1 MQYQDLALAE
11 EEGKLEAAIAASRNL
26 LIEAPTGSGK
36 SLFIPYFLSKH
47 CKGRVVVLQPRRIAA
62 LALAQFSAKLHGEP
76 CGKTVGYQFRQDSC
90 KSADT
95 RILFQTYGNFL
106 QELLHGKLDADW
118 IVFDEYHERKA
129 DMDLLFAY
137 FRREKSVI
145 LSEAR
150 QGEVEGS
157 KPKGPRVSQ
166 SDQAEAGREGESEA
180 ISHCFSNNRAERPR
194 IAVMSAALNRSELE
208 MVLGVKCL
216 SLGHPLYPVQII
228 NQTPATGTSLVSGVG
243 LDAEV
248 VRALRTLYRNN
259 IWQTT
264 LVFLPGKAEIAR
276 CHTAAAE
283 ALGNNCAEFL
293 ELYGGQDRETQD
305 RIFEVTER
313 PRVIFT
319 TNIAETSITVPN
331 VTGVVDSGIER
342 VSIYDDSEKVNVLR
356 TLPISMQNAIQR
368 SGRSGRTQN
377 GCAIRLWSEESEK
390 RMPQGIVPEVLQIE
404 PSELLLQKAALEF
417 GVRNLEFG
425 MDCHASNEARNDVKG
440 ECSETACGLIAE
452 PHCHGAT
459 RNDVKGECSETAYR
473 LIAEPQCHGAMRN
486 DVLNLPTA
494 IPEAREKTA
503 TALLEKFGMLQD
515 GAITELGLKAI
526 RTPISSIP
534 LALLL
539 ASAQSKADL
548 PDLLLAALAWIHSGT
563 EFLQKAKVAYDILTL
578 ANDTLSKSRDIPRE
592 VSFTLRQLRDY
603 RDQITSPTARND
615 IKGECSETA
624 CGLIAEPHCH
634 GATRNDVKGEC
645 SETACGLIA
654 EPHCH
659 GATRNDEDGYSTHV
673 IARSATT
680 KQSTEAFTCKQLLKA
695 FPDRLATP
703 SGNAYKLANQN
714 VIRLQVAEPPY
725 AILALSMLRTGGGS
739 KSELKVNL
747 YAPIARELLG
757 GESAKTR
764 YELLWRSGQERFIGV
779 EISES
784 ENADGSTTELSRK
797 EILTQEASPKVL
809 EELKKL
815 TVDAWREKIEKENWS
830 GKFLT
835 EAVQTGLIKMRL
847 AAKLYPEYGL
857 PEFNEEDMEL
867 IFDEFASGKFLLRD
881 INEDRYRSIVE
892 EYFGKSMLQWLG
904 KTFPDHYV
912 LPNGKRARY
921 SYQEVAITDDGKS
934 VQSIDGVLV
943 EISARIEDLMQLRGE
958 HKIADGKLKVRYD
971 ILAPNFRTIQKTWDL
986 TGFWQNTYAEVRKE
1000 LRGRYPKHPWPE
1012 QVIQN

>member
-1 MQYQDLALAE
+1 MNYKDLALAE

-62 LALAQFSAKLHGEP
+62 LALAQFSAKLHGET

-137 FRREKSVI
+137 FRRETRD
-145 LSEAR
+145 ER
-150 QGEVEGS
+150 RE
-157 KPKGPRVSQ
+157 GPRVSQ

-208 MVLGVKCL
+208 TVLGVKCL

-283 ALGNNCAEFL
+283 ALGNNYAEFL

-342 VSIYDDSEKVNVLR
+342 VSLYDDSEKVNVLR

-390 RMPQGIVPEVLQIE
+390 RMPTGIVPEVLQIE
-404 PSELLLQKAALEF
+404 PSELLLQKAALES
-417 GVRNLEFG
+417 
-425 MDCHASNEARNDVKG
+425 MDPISRPTDSFQG
-440 ECSETACGLIAE
+440 DS
-452 PHCHGAT
+452 
-459 RNDVKGECSETAYR
+459 R
-473 LIAEPQCHGAMRN
+473 LA
-486 DVLNLPTA
+486 LPTA

-503 TALLEKFGMLQD
+503 TALLEKFGMLQG

-578 ANDTLSKSRDIPRE
+578 ASNTLSKNRDIPRE

-603 RDQITSPTARND
+603 RENF
-615 IKGECSETA
+615 
-624 CGLIAEPHCH
+624 
-634 GATRNDVKGEC
+634 
-645 SETACGLIA
+645 
-654 EPHCH
+654 
-659 GATRNDEDGYSTHV
+659 
-673 IARSATT
+673 T
-680 KQSTEAFTCKQLLKA
+680 KQSFSTEQREEGNPEHLKDGFRRPRLQNDSSFTIHSLLKA

-725 AILALSMLRTGGGS
+725 AILALSMLRTGTT

-747 YAPIARELLG
+747 YAPISKDMLG
-757 GESAKTR
+757 GEEAKTR

-779 EISES
+779 EISET
-784 ENADGSTTELSRK
+784 ENADGTTTELSRK

-835 EAVQTGLIKMRL
+835 ESVQTQLIKMRL

-892 EYFGKSMLQWLG
+892 DYFGKSMLQWLG
-904 KTFPDHYV
+904 KTFPDHYM

-921 SYQEVAITDDGKS
+921 SYQEVAVTDDGKS
-934 VQSIDGVLV
+934 VQSIEGVLV

-1012 QVIQN
+1012 QVI

>member
-1 MQYQDLALAE
+1 MTYNDLALAE
-11 EEGKLEAAIAASRNL
+11 EESKLEAALDSSRNL

-62 LALAQFSAKLHGEP
+62 LSLAQFSAKLHGEP

-106 QELLHGKLDADW
+106 QELLHGKMDADW
-118 IVFDEYHERKA
+118 VVFDEYHERKA

-137 FRREKSVI
+137 FRRE
-145 LSEAR
+145 AR
-150 QGEVEGS
+150 DERRV
-157 KPKGPRVSQ
+157 GPRV
-166 SDQAEAGREGESEA
+166 
-180 ISHCFSNNRAERPR
+180 
-194 IAVMSAALNRSELE
+194 AVMSAALNREELE
-208 MVLGVKCL
+208 AVLGVKCL
-216 SLGHPLYPVQII
+216 QLGHPLFPVQII
-228 NQTPATGTSLVSGVG
+228 HQAPATGNSLVSGVG
-243 LDAEV
+243 IDAEV

-276 CHTAAAE
+276 CHSAAAE
-283 ALGNNCAEFL
+283 ALGNSCAEFL

-342 VSIYDDSEKVNVLR
+342 VSLYDDSEKVNVLR
-356 TLPISMQNAIQR
+356 TMPISMQNAIQR

-377 GCAIRLWSEESEK
+377 GCAIRLWSEDSET
-390 RMPQGIVPEVLQIE
+390 RMPRGIVPEVLQIE
-404 PSELLLQKAALEF
+404 PSELLLQKATLERF
-417 GVRNLEFG
+417 EVRGARFEEWREGDPRLRGDDKCEHGDDRWEHREDKRECGDDSKNAG
-425 MDCHASNEARNDVKG
+425 MTNRI
-440 ECSETACGLIAE
+440 T
-452 PHCHGAT
+452 
-459 RNDVKGECSETAYR
+459 
-473 LIAEPQCHGAMRN
+473 
-486 DVLNLPTA
+486 LPTA
-494 IPEAREKTA
+494 IPEARVQTA
-503 TALLEKFGMLQD
+503 TKLLEGFGMLKD

-526 RTPISSIP
+526 RTPVSSIP

-539 ASAQSKADL
+539 ASAQSQADL
-548 PDLLLAALAWIHSGT
+548 PDLLLAALAWVHSGT
-563 EFLQKAKVAYDILTL
+563 ETLQKSKVSQDILTL
-578 ANDTLSKSRDIPRE
+578 ATDTLSKSINVPRE
-592 VSFTLRQLRDY
+592 VSFTFRQLRDY
-603 RDQITSPTARND
+603 RDQIAGSIPQR
-615 IKGECSETA
+615 SE
-624 CGLIAEPHCH
+624 
-634 GATRNDVKGEC
+634 
-645 SETACGLIA
+645 
-654 EPHCH
+654 
-659 GATRNDEDGYSTHV
+659 
-673 IARSATT
+673 ATT
-680 KQSTEAFTCKQLLKA
+680 SSLVAQSLLKA

-703 SGNAYKLANQN
+703 SGSAYKLANQN
-714 VIRLQVAEPPY
+714 IIRLQVAEPPY
-725 AILALSMLRTGGGS
+725 AILALTMLRTGGGS

-747 YAPIARELLG
+747 YAPITQDMLG
-757 GESAKTR
+757 GNTANTR

-779 EISES
+779 EISEA

-797 EILTQEASPKVL
+797 EIIPQEASPKVL
-809 EELKKL
+809 AKLKEL

-830 GKFLT
+830 GRYLT
-835 EAVQTGLIKMRL
+835 EQMQTLLIKMRL

-867 IFDEFASGKFLLRD
+867 IFDEFASGIFLLRD
-881 INEDRYRSIVE
+881 INEDRFRNIVE
-892 EYFGKSMLQWLG
+892 EYFGKPMLAWLN

-921 SYQEVAITDDGKS
+921 SYQAVAIDDSGKS
-934 VQSIDGVLV
+934 VQSIEGVLV
-943 EISARIEDLMQLRGE
+943 EISARIEDFMQLRGE
-958 HKIADGKLKVRYD
+958 HRIADGKLKVRYD

-1012 QVIQN
+1012 TINI

>member
-1 MQYQDLALAE
+1 MKYSDLALAE
-11 EEGKLEAAIAASRNL
+11 EEGKLEAAIGQSRNL

-76 CGKTVGYQFRQDSC
+76 CGKTVGYQFRQESC
-90 KSADT
+90 KSEGT

-106 QELLHGKLDADW
+106 QELLHGKMDADW
-118 IVFDEYHERKA
+118 VVFDEYHERKA
-129 DMDLLFAY
+129 DMDLLFGF
-137 FRREKSVI
+137 FRRETRD
-145 LSEAR
+145 ER
-150 QGEVEGS
+150 
-157 KPKGPRVSQ
+157 
-166 SDQAEAGREGESEA
+166 RERLEDRG
-180 ISHCFSNNRAERPR
+180 PR
-194 IAVMSAALNRSELE
+194 IAVMSTALNREELE
-208 MVLGVKCL
+208 AVLGVKCL

-228 NQTPATGTSLVSGVG
+228 HQAPATGNSLVSGVG
-243 LDAEV
+243 IDAEV

-276 CHTAAAE
+276 CHSAASE

-293 ELYGGQDRETQD
+293 ELYGGQDRETQG

-331 VTGVVDSGIER
+331 VSGVVDSGIER
-342 VSIYDDSEKVNVLR
+342 VSLYDDSEKVNVLR
-356 TLPISMQNAIQR
+356 TMPISMQNAIQR

-390 RMPQGIVPEVLQIE
+390 RMPKGIVPEVLQIE
-404 PSELLLQKAALEF
+404 PSELLLQKAALECLDE
-417 GVRNLEFG
+417 RCSRLEVQ
-425 MDCHASNEARNDVKG
+425 D
-440 ECSETACGLIAE
+440 
-452 PHCHGAT
+452 T
-459 RNDVKGECSETAYR
+459 RIE
-473 LIAEPQCHGAMRN
+473 
-486 DVLNLPTA
+486 LPTA
-494 IPEAREKTA
+494 IPEVRAQTA
-503 TALLEKFGMLQD
+503 TKLLEGFGMLKD

-563 EFLQKAKVAYDILTL
+563 EALQKSKVSQDILTL
-578 ANDTLSKSRDIPRE
+578 AKDTLDKAVNVPRE

-603 RDQITSPTARND
+603 RDGLDESGSALRQGSGALPAHSSQLTA
-615 IKGECSETA
+615 
-624 CGLIAEPHCH
+624 
-634 GATRNDVKGEC
+634 
-645 SETACGLIA
+645 
-654 EPHCH
+654 
-659 GATRNDEDGYSTHV
+659 
-673 IARSATT
+673 
-680 KQSTEAFTCKQLLKA
+680 QSLLKA

-703 SGNAYKLANQN
+703 SGSAYKLANQN
-714 VIRLQVAEPPY
+714 IIRLQVAEPPY
-725 AILALSMLRTGGGS
+725 AILALTMLRTGGGS

-747 YAPIARELLG
+747 YAPITQDMLG
-757 GESAKTR
+757 GSTAKTR
-764 YELLWRSGQERFIGV
+764 HELLWRSGQERFIGV
-779 EISES
+779 EISET

-797 EILTQEASPKVL
+797 EIIPQEASPKVL
-809 EELKKL
+809 AALKEL

-830 GKFLT
+830 GRYLT
-835 EAVQTGLIKMRL
+835 ESMQTQLIKMRL

-857 PEFNEEDMEL
+857 SEFNEEDMEL
-867 IFDEFASGKFLLRD
+867 IFDEFVSGIFLLRD
-881 INEDRYRSIVE
+881 INEDRFRHIVE
-892 EYFGKSMLQWLG
+892 EYFGKSMLAWLT

-921 SYQEVAITDDGKS
+921 SYQAVAIDDSGKS
-934 VQSIDGVLV
+934 VQSIEGVLV
-943 EISARIEDLMQLRGE
+943 EISARIEDFMQLRGE
-958 HKIADGKLKVRYD
+958 HRIADGKLKVRYD

-1012 QVIQN
+1012 SVI

>member
-1 MQYQDLALAE
+1 MNYKDLALAE

-62 LALAQFSAKLHGEP
+62 LALAQFSAKLHGES

-129 DMDLLFAY
+129 DMDLLFAF
-137 FRREKSVI
+137 FR
-145 LSEAR
+145 
-150 QGEVEGS
+150 G
-157 KPKGPRVSQ
+157 
-166 SDQAEAGREGESEA
+166 AEQ
-180 ISHCFSNNRAERPR
+180 PR

-208 MVLGVKCL
+208 TVLGVKCL

-264 LVFLPGKAEIAR
+264 LVFLPGKTEIAR
-276 CHTAAAE
+276 CHTAASE
-283 ALGNNCAEFL
+283 ALGPNCAEFL

-342 VSIYDDSEKVNVLR
+342 VSLYDDSEKVNVLR

-404 PSELLLQKAALEF
+404 PSELLLQKAALEDL
-417 GVRNLEFG
+417 GEERRSRIKSG
-425 MDCHASNEARNDVKG
+425 MTDGIV
-440 ECSETACGLIAE
+440 
-452 PHCHGAT
+452 
-459 RNDVKGECSETAYR
+459 
-473 LIAEPQCHGAMRN
+473 
-486 DVLNLPTA
+486 LPTA

-515 GAITELGLKAI
+515 GAITALGLKAI
-526 RTPISSIP
+526 RTPVSSIP

-578 ANDTLSKSRDIPRE
+578 ASDTLSKNRDVPRE

-603 RDQITSPTARND
+603 RDGLKQDPSTAQQR
-615 IKGECSETA
+615 CSAQDDT
-624 CGLIAEPHCH
+624 
-634 GATRNDVKGEC
+634 V
-645 SETACGLIA
+645 
-654 EPHCH
+654 
-659 GATRNDEDGYSTHV
+659 
-673 IARSATT
+673 RS
-680 KQSTEAFTCKQLLKA
+680 LLKA

-714 VIRLQVAEPPY
+714 VIRLQVVEPPY
-725 AILALSMLRTGGGS
+725 AILALSMLRTGTT

-747 YAPIARELLG
+747 YAPISQDMLG
-757 GESAKTR
+757 GSNAKTR

-779 EISES
+779 EINES

-815 TVDAWREKIEKENWS
+815 TVDAWREKIEKENWN

-835 EAVQTGLIKMRL
+835 EAVQTQLIKMRL

-867 IFDEFASGKFLLRD
+867 IFDEFADGKFLLRD

-892 EYFGKSMLQWLG
+892 DYFGKSMLQWLG
-904 KTFPDHYV
+904 KTFPDHFM

-921 SYQEVAITDDGKS
+921 SYQEVAVSDDGKS
-934 VQSIDGVLV
+934 VQSIEGVLV

-1012 QVIQN
+1012 SVI

>member
-1 MQYQDLALAE
+1 MTYSDLALAE
-11 EEGKLEAAIAASRNL
+11 EEGKLEAAIAASQNL

-62 LALAQFSAKLHGEP
+62 LSLAQFSAKLHNEP

-90 KSADT
+90 KSAST

-106 QELLHGKLDADW
+106 QELLHGKCDAEW
-118 IVFDEYHERKA
+118 VVFDEYHERKA

-137 FRREKSVI
+137 FRGAER
-145 LSEAR
+145 
-150 QGEVEGS
+150 
-157 KPKGPRVSQ
+157 PRVSR
-166 SDQAEAGREGESEA
+166 SDQAQAGRGGESEA
-180 ISHCFSNNRAERPR
+180 MPEVLLYDRAERPR

-208 MVLGVKCL
+208 AVLGVKCL
-216 SLGHPLYPVQII
+216 TLGHPLYPVQII
-228 NQTPATGTSLVSGVG
+228 NQIPATGTSLVSGVG

-248 VRALRTLYRNN
+248 VRALKTLYRNN

-283 ALGNNCAEFL
+283 ALGQNCAEFL

-342 VSIYDDSEKVNVLR
+342 VSLYDDSEKVNVLR

-377 GCAIRLWSEESEK
+377 GCAIRLWSEESVK
-390 RMPQGIVPEVLQIE
+390 RMPKGIVPEVLQIE
-404 PSELLLQKAALEF
+404 PSELLLQKAALES
-417 GVRNLEFG
+417 
-425 MDCHASNEARNDVKG
+425 MDPIGRPTDSLQGDKPEHRIK
-440 ECSETACGLIAE
+440 
-452 PHCHGAT
+452 
-459 RNDVKGECSETAYR
+459 
-473 LIAEPQCHGAMRN
+473 
-486 DVLNLPTA
+486 LPTA
-494 IPEAREKTA
+494 IPEAREQAAAK
-503 TALLEKFGMLQD
+503 LLDGFGMLKD
-515 GAITELGLKAI
+515 GAITELGLRAI
-526 RTPISSIP
+526 RTPVSSIP

-539 ASAQSKADL
+539 ATANGPQDL

-563 EFLQKAKVAYDILTL
+563 EALQKTKYPQDVLTL
-578 ANDTLSKSRDIPRE
+578 AADTLSKTVTAPRE
-592 VSFTLRQLRDY
+592 VSFTLRQLREY
-603 RDQITSPTARND
+603 RDQIKD
-615 IKGECSETA
+615 
-624 CGLIAEPHCH
+624 
-634 GATRNDVKGEC
+634 GA
-645 SETACGLIA
+645 
-654 EPHCH
+654 
-659 GATRNDEDGYSTHV
+659 
-673 IARSATT
+673 SAGTT
-680 KQSTEAFTCKQLLKA
+680 KAPANEDARAFTCRQLLKA

-714 VIRLQVAEPPY
+714 VIRLQVAEPPF
-725 AILALSMLRTGGGS
+725 AILALAMVRTGTT

-747 YAPIARELLG
+747 YAPIAQDMLAG
-757 GESAKTR
+757 NNAPAR

-779 EISES
+779 EI
-784 ENADGSTTELSRK
+784 TEVSRK
-797 EILTQEASPKVL
+797 EIPTQEASSKVL
-809 EELKKL
+809 AELKKL
-815 TVDAWREKIEKENWS
+815 TVAAWKEKIEKENWS
-830 GKFLT
+830 GRYLT
-835 EAVQTGLIKMRL
+835 EAVQTLLTKMRL

-857 PEFNEEDMEL
+857 PEFNDEDMEI
-867 IFDEFASGKFLLRD
+867 IFDEFADGIFLLRD
-881 INEDRYRSIVE
+881 INEDRYRNIVE
-892 EYFGKSMLQWLG
+892 DYFGKSMLAWLG
-904 KTFPDHYV
+904 KTFPDHYM

-921 SYQEVAITDDGKS
+921 SYQEVATDEMLGGQAVES
-934 VQSIDGVLV
+934 AEGVLV
-943 EISARIEDLMQLRGE
+943 EISARIEDFMQLRGE
-958 HKIADGKLKVRYD
+958 HRIADNKLKVRYD

-1012 QVIQN
+1012 KVLP

>member
-62 LALAQFSAKLHGEP
+62 LALAQFSAKLHGES

-137 FRREKSVI
+137 FLRN
-145 LSEAR
+145 
-150 QGEVEGS
+150 EV
-157 KPKGPRVSQ
+157 
-166 SDQAEAGREGESEA
+166 D
-180 ISHCFSNNRAERPR
+180 RAERPR
-194 IAVMSAALNRSELE
+194 IAIMSAALNRSELE
-208 MVLGVKCL
+208 TVLGVKCL

-276 CHTAAAE
+276 CHTAATE
-283 ALGNNCAEFL
+283 ALGHNCAEFL

-390 RMPQGIVPEVLQIE
+390 RMPKGITPEVTQIE
-404 PSELLLQKAALEF
+404 PSELLLQKAALE
-417 GVRNLEFG
+417 LEQR
-425 MDCHASNEARNDVKG
+425 A
-440 ECSETACGLIAE
+440 I
-452 PHCHGAT
+452 
-459 RNDVKGECSETAYR
+459 
-473 LIAEPQCHGAMRN
+473 Q
-486 DVLNLPTA
+486 LPTA

-515 GAITELGLKAI
+515 GAITALGLKAI
-526 RTPISSIP
+526 RTPVSSIP

-578 ANDTLSKSRDIPRE
+578 ASDTLSKNRDVPRE

-603 RDQITSPTARND
+603 RDSLEQSNTGTAPANN
-615 IKGECSETA
+615 A
-624 CGLIAEPHCH
+624 
-634 GATRNDVKGEC
+634 V
-645 SETACGLIA
+645 
-654 EPHCH
+654 
-659 GATRNDEDGYSTHV
+659 V
-673 IARSATT
+673 
-680 KQSTEAFTCKQLLKA
+680 CKQLLKA
-695 FPDRLATP
+695 FPDRLGTP

-725 AILALSMLRTGGGS
+725 AILALSMLRTGTT

-747 YAPIARELLG
+747 YAPISQEMLG

-784 ENADGSTTELSRK
+784 ENADGTTTELSRK

-835 EAVQTGLIKMRL
+835 EAVQTQLIKMRL

-857 PEFNEEDMEL
+857 PEFNEEDLEL

-892 EYFGKSMLQWLG
+892 DYFGKSMLQWLG
-904 KTFPDHYV
+904 KTFPDHYM

-921 SYQEVAITDDGKS
+921 SYQEVAVTDDGKS
-934 VQSIDGVLV
+934 VHSIEGVLV

-1012 QVIQN
+1012 SVI

>member
-1 MQYQDLALAE
+1 MNYNDLALAE

-76 CGKTVGYQFRQDSC
+76 CGKTVGYQFRQDSS

-106 QELLHGKLDADW
+106 QELLHGKCDADW

-129 DMDLLFAY
+129 DMDLLYAY
-137 FRREKSVI
+137 FR
-145 LSEAR
+145 
-150 QGEVEGS
+150 EVEQ
-157 KPKGPRVSQ
+157 P
-166 SDQAEAGREGESEA
+166 
-180 ISHCFSNNRAERPR
+180 HRPR

-208 MVLGVKCL
+208 TVLGVKCL

-228 NQTPATGTSLVSGVG
+228 NQIPATGTSLVSGVG

-276 CHTAAAE
+276 CHTAASE
-283 ALGNNCAEFL
+283 ALGENCAEFL

-404 PSELLLQKAALEF
+404 PSELLLQKAALE
-417 GVRNLEFG
+417 L
-425 MDCHASNEARNDVKG
+425 DQSA
-440 ECSETACGLIAE
+440 I
-452 PHCHGAT
+452 
-459 RNDVKGECSETAYR
+459 
-473 LIAEPQCHGAMRN
+473 Q
-486 DVLNLPTA
+486 LPTA

-515 GAITELGLKAI
+515 GAITTLGLKAI

-563 EFLQKAKVAYDILTL
+563 ESLQKAKAAYDILTL
-578 ANDTLSKSRDIPRE
+578 ASDTLSKSRDIPRE

-603 RDQITSPTARND
+603 RDQLSDGPKTTNGA
-615 IKGECSETA
+615 ET
-624 CGLIAEPHCH
+624 
-634 GATRNDVKGEC
+634 
-645 SETACGLIA
+645 
-654 EPHCH
+654 
-659 GATRNDEDGYSTHV
+659 
-673 IARSATT
+673 
-680 KQSTEAFTCKQLLKA
+680 FTCKQLLKA

-714 VIRLQVAEPPY
+714 VIRLQVTEPPY
-725 AILALSMLRTGGGS
+725 AILALSMLRTGTT

-747 YAPIARELLG
+747 YAPISQEMLG
-757 GESAKTR
+757 GSNAKTR

-784 ENADGSTTELSRK
+784 ENADGTTTELSRK

-835 EAVQTGLIKMRL
+835 EATQTQLIKMRL

-892 EYFGKSMLQWLG
+892 DYFGKSMLQWLG
-904 KTFPDHYV
+904 KTFPDHYM

-921 SYQEVAITDDGKS
+921 SYQEVAVTDDGKS
-934 VQSIDGVLV
+934 VQSIEGVLV

-1012 QVIQN
+1012 SVI

>member
-1 MQYQDLALAE
+1 MTYNDLALAE
-11 EEGKLEAAIAASRNL
+11 EEGKLEAALAESRNL

-62 LALAQFSAKLHGEP
+62 LSLAQFSAKLHNEP

-90 KSADT
+90 KSTGT

-106 QELLHGKLDADW
+106 QELLHGKCDAEW

-137 FRREKSVI
+137 FNRRKTKDERS
-145 LSEAR
+145 
-150 QGEVEGS
+150 
-157 KPKGPRVSQ
+157 PVSRN
-166 SDQAEAGREGESEA
+166 DQAQAGREGESEA
-180 ISHCFSNNRAERPR
+180 IPEVPLCDRAERPR

-208 MVLGVKCL
+208 AVLGVKCL
-216 SLGHPLYPVQII
+216 TLGHPLYPVQII
-228 NQTPATGTSLVSGVG
+228 NQTPATGNSLVSGVG

-248 VRALRTLYRNN
+248 VRALKTLYRNN

-276 CHTAAAE
+276 CHSAAAE
-283 ALGNNCAEFL
+283 ALGPNCAEFL

-342 VSIYDDSEKVNVLR
+342 VSIYDDSEKVSVLR

-390 RMPQGIVPEVLQIE
+390 RMPRGIIPEVTQIE
-404 PSELLLQKAALEF
+404 PSELLLQKAALES
-417 GVRNLEFG
+417 
-425 MDCHASNEARNDVKG
+425 MDALAIRHAEVPQAQEHPRTH
-440 ECSETACGLIAE
+440 CSDETRYDEGI
-452 PHCHGAT
+452 
-459 RNDVKGECSETAYR
+459 VF
-473 LIAEPQCHGAMRN
+473 
-486 DVLNLPTA
+486 PTA
-494 IPEAREKTA
+494 IPEAREQTA
-503 TALLEKFGMLQD
+503 TKLLEGFGMLKD
-515 GAITELGLKAI
+515 GAITELGLRAI
-526 RTPISSIP
+526 RTPVSSIP

-539 ASAQSKADL
+539 ATANGPQDL

-563 EFLQKAKVAYDILTL
+563 EYLQKTKYPQDVLTL
-578 ANDTLSKSRDIPRE
+578 AADTLSKTVSAPRE
-592 VSFTLRQLRDY
+592 VTFTLRQLREY
-603 RDQITSPTARND
+603 RDTLAASRLR
-615 IKGECSETA
+615 C
-624 CGLIAEPHCH
+624 
-634 GATRNDVKGEC
+634 
-645 SETACGLIA
+645 
-654 EPHCH
+654 
-659 GATRNDEDGYSTHV
+659 DEDKG
-673 IARSATT
+673 IQSA
-680 KQSTEAFTCKQLLKA
+680 FLCKQLLKA

-714 VIRLQVAEPPY
+714 VIRLQVSEPPY
-725 AILALSMLRTGGGS
+725 AILALSMLRTGTT

-747 YAPIARELLG
+747 FAPIAQEMLAG
-757 GESAKTR
+757 KSAQAR

-779 EISES
+779 EVSEAA
-784 ENADGSTTELSRK
+784 NADGSTTELSRK
-797 EILTQEASPKVL
+797 EILTQEAPPKVL

-815 TVDAWREKIEKENWS
+815 TVAAWKEKIEKENWS
-830 GKFLT
+830 GRYLT
-835 EAVQTGLIKMRL
+835 EAVQTLLTKMRL

-857 PEFNEEDMEL
+857 PEFNDEDMEI
-867 IFDEFASGKFLLRD
+867 IFDEFADGKFLLRD
-881 INEDRYRSIVE
+881 INEDRYRNIVE
-892 EYFGKSMLQWLG
+892 DYFGKSMLAWLG
-904 KTFPDHYV
+904 KTFPDHFM

-921 SYQEVAITDDGKS
+921 SYQEVATDEMLGGQAVES
-934 VQSIDGVLV
+934 AEGVLV
-943 EISARIEDLMQLRGE
+943 EISARIEDFMQLRGE

-1012 QVIQN
+1012 KVI

>member
-1 MQYQDLALAE
+1 MKYSDLALAE
-11 EEGKLEAAIAASRNL
+11 EEGKLEAAIGQSRNL

-76 CGKTVGYQFRQDSC
+76 CGKTVGYQFRQESC
-90 KSADT
+90 KSEGT

-106 QELLHGKLDADW
+106 QELLHGKMDADW
-118 IVFDEYHERKA
+118 VVFDEYHERKA
-129 DMDLLFAY
+129 DMDLLFGF
-137 FRREKSVI
+137 FRRETWFDR
-145 LSEAR
+145 LTNRDER
-150 QGEVEGS
+150 
-157 KPKGPRVSQ
+157 
-166 SDQAEAGREGESEA
+166 RERFEDRG
-180 ISHCFSNNRAERPR
+180 PR
-194 IAVMSAALNRSELE
+194 IAVMSAALNREELE
-208 MVLGVKCL
+208 AVLGVKCL

-228 NQTPATGTSLVSGVG
+228 HQAPATGNSLVSGVG
-243 LDAEV
+243 IDAEV

-276 CHTAAAE
+276 CHSAASE

-342 VSIYDDSEKVNVLR
+342 VSLYDDSEKVNVLR
-356 TLPISMQNAIQR
+356 TMPISMQNAIQR

-390 RMPQGIVPEVLQIE
+390 RMPRGIVPEVLQIE
-404 PSELLLQKAALEF
+404 PSELLLQKAALERF
-417 GVRNLEFG
+417 
-425 MDCHASNEARNDVKG
+425 EAPGSRPEEQDARI
-440 ECSETACGLIAE
+440 E
-452 PHCHGAT
+452 
-459 RNDVKGECSETAYR
+459 
-473 LIAEPQCHGAMRN
+473 
-486 DVLNLPTA
+486 LPTA
-494 IPEAREKTA
+494 IPEARAQTA
-503 TALLEKFGMLQD
+503 TKLLEGFGMLKD

-563 EFLQKAKVAYDILTL
+563 EALQKSKVSQDILTL
-578 ANDTLSKSRDIPRE
+578 AKDTLDKAVNVPRE

-603 RDQITSPTARND
+603 RDGMEGRSPTMLQQSSAQASGMTNEN
-615 IKGECSETA
+615 GFTA
-624 CGLIAEPHCH
+624 
-634 GATRNDVKGEC
+634 
-645 SETACGLIA
+645 
-654 EPHCH
+654 
-659 GATRNDEDGYSTHV
+659 
-673 IARSATT
+673 
-680 KQSTEAFTCKQLLKA
+680 QSLLKA

-703 SGNAYKLANQN
+703 SGSAYKLANQN
-714 VIRLQVAEPPY
+714 IIRLQVAEPPY
-725 AILALSMLRTGGGS
+725 AILALTMLRTGGGS

-747 YAPIARELLG
+747 YAPITQDMLG
-757 GESAKTR
+757 GSTAKTR

-779 EISES
+779 EISET

-797 EILTQEASPKVL
+797 EIIPQEASPKVL
-809 EELKKL
+809 AALKEL

-830 GKFLT
+830 GRYLT
-835 EAVQTGLIKMRL
+835 ESMQTQLVKMRL

-857 PEFNEEDMEL
+857 SEFNEEDMEL
-867 IFDEFASGKFLLRD
+867 IFDEFASGIFLLRD
-881 INEDRYRSIVE
+881 INEDRFRHIVE
-892 EYFGKSMLQWLG
+892 EYFGKSMLAWLT

-921 SYQEVAITDDGKS
+921 SYQAVAIDDSGKS
-934 VQSIDGVLV
+934 VQSIEGVLV
-943 EISARIEDLMQLRGE
+943 EISARIEDFMQLRGE
-958 HKIADGKLKVRYD
+958 HRIADGKLKVRYD

-1012 QVIQN
+1012 SVI

>member
-1 MQYQDLALAE
+1 MTYNDLALAE
-11 EEGKLEAAIAASRNL
+11 EENKLEAAIAQSNNL

-62 LALAQFSAKLHGEP
+62 LALAQFSAKLHNEP

-90 KSADT
+90 KSEGT

-137 FRREKSVI
+137 FRRETAALVDERRKMDGPSTSSGT
-145 LSEAR
+145 L
-150 QGEVEGS
+150 
-157 KPKGPRVSQ
+157 PRV
-166 SDQAEAGREGESEA
+166 
-180 ISHCFSNNRAERPR
+180 
-194 IAVMSAALNRSELE
+194 AVMSAALNRSELE
-208 MVLGVKCL
+208 TVLGVKCL

-228 NQTPATGTSLVSGVG
+228 NQTPATGNSLVSGVG

-248 VRALRTLYRNN
+248 VRALKTLYRNN

-276 CHTAAAE
+276 CHSAASE

-331 VTGVVDSGIER
+331 VSGVVDSGIER
-342 VSIYDDSEKVNVLR
+342 VSLYDDSEKVNVLR

-404 PSELLLQKAALEF
+404 PSELLLQKAALEKIDESRF
-417 GVRNLEFG
+417 RTKFG
-425 MDCHASNEARNDVKG
+425 M
-440 ECSETACGLIAE
+440 T
-452 PHCHGAT
+452 
-459 RNDVKGECSETAYR
+459 
-473 LIAEPQCHGAMRN
+473 
-486 DVLNLPTA
+486 LPTA
-494 IPEAREKTA
+494 IPEARAQAA
-503 TALLEKFGMLQD
+503 TKLLEDFGMLSD
-515 GAITELGLKAI
+515 GAITPLGLKAI
-526 RTPISSIP
+526 RTPVSSIP

-539 ASAQSKADL
+539 ATANGPHDL

-578 ANDTLSKSRDIPRE
+578 AADTLSKNINVPRE

-603 RDQITSPTARND
+603 REKDLRVDTLAASRLRCDESMDPISRPTDSFQGDNPTSPA
-615 IKGECSETA
+615 
-624 CGLIAEPHCH
+624 
-634 GATRNDVKGEC
+634 VKNFVC
-645 SETACGLIA
+645 
-654 EPHCH
+654 
-659 GATRNDEDGYSTHV
+659 R
-673 IARSATT
+673 
-680 KQSTEAFTCKQLLKA
+680 QLLKA

-703 SGNAYKLANQN
+703 SGSAYKLANQN

-725 AILALSMLRTGGGS
+725 AILALSMLRTGTT

-747 YAPIARELLG
+747 YAAIAKEMLA
-757 GESAKTR
+757 GENATTR

-784 ENADGSTTELSRK
+784 ENTDGTVTELSRK

-815 TVDAWREKIEKENWS
+815 TVDAWSEKIEKENWS
-830 GKFLT
+830 GKYLT
-835 EAVQTGLIKMRL
+835 EDIQTLLTKMRL

-857 PEFNEEDMEL
+857 PEFNDEDTEL
-867 IFDEFASGKFLLRD
+867 IFDEFTSGKFLLRD
-881 INEDRYRSIVE
+881 INEDRYRNIVE
-892 EYFGKSMLQWLG
+892 DYFGKSMLAWLN

-921 SYQEVAITDDGKS
+921 SYQAVAPSDDGKS

-943 EISARIEDLMQLRGE
+943 EISARIEDFMQLRGE
-958 HKIADGKLKVRYD
+958 HKIAEGKLKVRYD

-1012 QVIQN
+1012 KVE

>member
-1 MQYQDLALAE
+1 MTYNDLALAE
-11 EEGKLEAAIAASRNL
+11 EESKLEAAIEASHNL

-62 LALAQFSAKLHGEP
+62 LSLAQFSAKLHGEP

-106 QELLHGKLDADW
+106 QELLHGKMDADW
-118 IVFDEYHERKA
+118 VVFDEYHERKA

-137 FRREKSVI
+137 LTGSR
-145 LSEAR
+145 LEAR
-150 QGEVEGS
+150 
-157 KPKGPRVSQ
+157 GPRV
-166 SDQAEAGREGESEA
+166 
-180 ISHCFSNNRAERPR
+180 
-194 IAVMSAALNRSELE
+194 AVMSAALNREELE
-208 MVLGVKCL
+208 AVLGVKCL
-216 SLGHPLYPVQII
+216 QLGHPLFPVQII
-228 NQTPATGTSLVSGVG
+228 HQAPATGNSLVSGVG
-243 LDAEV
+243 IDAEV

-276 CHTAAAE
+276 CHSAASE

-342 VSIYDDSEKVNVLR
+342 VSLYDDSEKVNVLR
-356 TLPISMQNAIQR
+356 TMPISMQNAIQR

-377 GCAIRLWSEESEK
+377 GCAIRLWSEDSET
-390 RMPQGIVPEVLQIE
+390 RMPRGIVPEILQIE
-404 PSELLLQKAALEF
+404 PSELLLQKAALERF
-417 GVRNLEFG
+417 
-425 MDCHASNEARNDVKG
+425 EARG
-440 ECSETACGLIAE
+440 ARSEERSNIVIA
-452 PHCHGAT
+452 
-459 RNDVKGECSETAYR
+459 SEAKQSQ
-473 LIAEPQCHGAMRN
+473 LE
-486 DVLNLPTA
+486 LPTP
-494 IPEAREKTA
+494 IPEARAQAA
-503 TALLEKFGMLQD
+503 TKLLEGFGMLKD

-526 RTPISSIP
+526 RTPVSSIP

-539 ASAQSKADL
+539 ASAQSQADL
-548 PDLLLAALAWIHSGT
+548 PDLLLAALAWVHSGT
-563 EFLQKAKVAYDILTL
+563 ETLQKSKFPQDILTL
-578 ANDTLSKSRDIPRE
+578 AADTLSKSINVPRE

-603 RDQITSPTARND
+603 RDQVASPTPQR
-615 IKGECSETA
+615 SE
-624 CGLIAEPHCH
+624 
-634 GATRNDVKGEC
+634 
-645 SETACGLIA
+645 
-654 EPHCH
+654 
-659 GATRNDEDGYSTHV
+659 
-673 IARSATT
+673 ATT
-680 KQSTEAFTCKQLLKA
+680 SNLVALNLLKA

-714 VIRLQVAEPPY
+714 IIRLQVAEPPY
-725 AILALSMLRTGGGS
+725 AILALTMLRTGGGS

-747 YAPIARELLG
+747 YAPITQEMLG
-757 GESAKTR
+757 GNTAKTR

-779 EISES
+779 EISET
-784 ENADGSTTELSRK
+784 ENADGTTTELSRK
-797 EILTQEASPKVL
+797 EIIPQEASPKVL
-809 EELKKL
+809 AKLKEL
-815 TVDAWREKIEKENWS
+815 TVNAWREKIEKENWS
-830 GKFLT
+830 GRYLT
-835 EAVQTGLIKMRL
+835 EQMQTQLIKMRL

-867 IFDEFASGKFLLRD
+867 IFDEFASEIFLLRD
-881 INEDRYRSIVE
+881 IEENRYRNIVE
-892 EYFGKSMLQWLG
+892 EYFGKSMLAWLN
-904 KTFPDHYV
+904 KAFPDHYM

-921 SYQEVAITDDGKS
+921 SYQAVAIDDSGKS
-934 VQSIDGVLV
+934 VQSIEGVLV
-943 EISARIEDLMQLRGE
+943 EISARIEDFMQLRGE

-1012 QVIQN
+1012 TVMSNE

>member
-137 FRREKSVI
+137 FNGRSPTKS
-145 LSEAR
+145 
-150 QGEVEGS
+150 GMT
-157 KPKGPRVSQ
+157 
-166 SDQAEAGREGESEA
+166 
-180 ISHCFSNNRAERPR
+180 FPR
-194 IAVMSAALNRSELE
+194 IAVMSAALNREELE
-208 MVLGVKCL
+208 TVLGVKCL

-276 CHTAAAE
+276 CHTAVAE

-342 VSIYDDSEKVNVLR
+342 MSLYDDSEKVNVLR

-390 RMPQGIVPEVLQIE
+390 RMPTGIVPEVLQIE
-404 PSELLLQKAALEF
+404 PSELLLQKAALES
-417 GVRNLEFG
+417 
-425 MDCHASNEARNDVKG
+425 MDPISRPTDSFQG
-440 ECSETACGLIAE
+440 DS
-452 PHCHGAT
+452 
-459 RNDVKGECSETAYR
+459 R
-473 LIAEPQCHGAMRN
+473 LT
-486 DVLNLPTA
+486 LPTA

-578 ANDTLSKSRDIPRE
+578 ASDTLSKNRDIPRE

-603 RDQITSPTARND
+603 RENF
-615 IKGECSETA
+615 
-624 CGLIAEPHCH
+624 
-634 GATRNDVKGEC
+634 
-645 SETACGLIA
+645 
-654 EPHCH
+654 
-659 GATRNDEDGYSTHV
+659 
-673 IARSATT
+673 T
-680 KQSTEAFTCKQLLKA
+680 KQSFSTEQREEGNPEHLKDGFRRPRLQNDSSFTIHSLLKA

-725 AILALSMLRTGGGS
+725 AILALSMLRTGTT

-747 YAPIARELLG
+747 YAPISKDMLG
-757 GESAKTR
+757 GEEAKTR

-779 EISES
+779 EISET
-784 ENADGSTTELSRK
+784 ENTDGTTTELSRK

-835 EAVQTGLIKMRL
+835 ESVQTQLIKMRL

-892 EYFGKSMLQWLG
+892 DYFGKSMLQWLG
-904 KTFPDHYV
+904 KTFPDHYT

-921 SYQEVAITDDGKS
+921 SYQEVAVTDDGKS
-934 VQSIDGVLV
+934 VQSIEGVLV

-1012 QVIQN
+1012 QVI

>member
-1 MQYQDLALAE
+1 MAHDSSMNYNDLALAE

-106 QELLHGKLDADW
+106 QELLHGKCDADW

-137 FRREKSVI
+137 FR
-145 LSEAR
+145 
-150 QGEVEGS
+150 EVEQ
-157 KPKGPRVSQ
+157 P
-166 SDQAEAGREGESEA
+166 
-180 ISHCFSNNRAERPR
+180 HRPR

-208 MVLGVKCL
+208 TVLGVKCL

-228 NQTPATGTSLVSGVG
+228 NQIPATGTSLVSGVG

-276 CHTAAAE
+276 CPTAASE
-283 ALGNNCAEFL
+283 ALGENCAEFL
-293 ELYGGQDRETQD
+293 ELYGGQDRDTQD

-404 PSELLLQKAALEF
+404 PSELLLQKAALE
-417 GVRNLEFG
+417 L
-425 MDCHASNEARNDVKG
+425 DQSA
-440 ECSETACGLIAE
+440 I
-452 PHCHGAT
+452 
-459 RNDVKGECSETAYR
+459 
-473 LIAEPQCHGAMRN
+473 Q
-486 DVLNLPTA
+486 LPTA

-515 GAITELGLKAI
+515 GAITTLGLKAI

-563 EFLQKAKVAYDILTL
+563 ESLQKAKAAYDILTL
-578 ANDTLSKSRDIPRE
+578 ACDTLSKSRDIPRE

-603 RDQITSPTARND
+603 RDQLSDGPKTTNGA
-615 IKGECSETA
+615 ET
-624 CGLIAEPHCH
+624 
-634 GATRNDVKGEC
+634 
-645 SETACGLIA
+645 
-654 EPHCH
+654 
-659 GATRNDEDGYSTHV
+659 
-673 IARSATT
+673 
-680 KQSTEAFTCKQLLKA
+680 FTCKQLLKA

-714 VIRLQVAEPPY
+714 VIRLQVTEPPY
-725 AILALSMLRTGGGS
+725 AILALSMLRTGTT

-747 YAPIARELLG
+747 YAPISQEMLG
-757 GESAKTR
+757 GSNAKTR

-784 ENADGSTTELSRK
+784 ENADGTTTELSRK

-892 EYFGKSMLQWLG
+892 DYFGKSMLQWLG
-904 KTFPDHYV
+904 KTFPDHYM

-921 SYQEVAITDDGKS
+921 SYQEVAVTDDGKS
-934 VQSIDGVLV
+934 VQSIEGVLV

-1012 QVIQN
+1012 SVI

>member
-1 MQYQDLALAE
+1 MKYSDLALAE
-11 EEGKLEAAIAASRNL
+11 EEGKLEAAIAQSGNL

-90 KSADT
+90 KSEGT

-106 QELLHGKLDADW
+106 QELLHGKMDADW
-118 IVFDEYHERKA
+118 VVFDEYHERKA
-129 DMDLLFAY
+129 DMDLLFAF
-137 FRREKSVI
+137 FRREN
-145 LSEAR
+145 AR
-150 QGEVEGS
+150 KLATDE
-157 KPKGPRVSQ
+157 R
-166 SDQAEAGREGESEA
+166 REG
-180 ISHCFSNNRAERPR
+180 PR
-194 IAVMSAALNRSELE
+194 IAVMSAALNREELE
-208 MVLGVKCL
+208 AVLGVKCL
-216 SLGHPLYPVQII
+216 SLGHPLFPVQII
-228 NQTPATGTSLVSGVG
+228 NQTPATGNSLVSGVG

-248 VRALRTLYRNN
+248 VRALKTLYRNN

-276 CHTAAAE
+276 CHSAAAE

-305 RIFEVTER
+305 RIFEVTQR

-331 VTGVVDSGIER
+331 VSGVVDSGIER
-342 VSIYDDSEKVNVLR
+342 VSLYDDSEKVNVLR
-356 TLPISMQNAIQR
+356 TMPISMQNAIQR

-390 RMPQGIVPEVLQIE
+390 RMPKGIIPEVTQIE
-404 PSELLLQKAALEF
+404 PSELLLQKAALECLDERRF
-417 GVRNLEFG
+417 RTKFG
-425 MDCHASNEARNDVKG
+425 M
-440 ECSETACGLIAE
+440 
-452 PHCHGAT
+452 
-459 RNDVKGECSETAYR
+459 
-473 LIAEPQCHGAMRN
+473 M
-486 DVLNLPTA
+486 LPTA
-494 IPEAREKTA
+494 IPEARAQAA
-503 TALLEKFGMLQD
+503 TKLLEGFGMLKD

-563 EFLQKAKVAYDILTL
+563 EALQKSKFPQDVLTL
-578 ANDTLSKSRDIPRE
+578 AADTLSKAVNVPRE

-603 RDQITSPTARND
+603 RDQ
-615 IKGECSETA
+615 
-624 CGLIAEPHCH
+624 L
-634 GATRNDVKGEC
+634 
-645 SETACGLIA
+645 
-654 EPHCH
+654 
-659 GATRNDEDGYSTHV
+659 
-673 IARSATT
+673 SAVSHE
-680 KQSTEAFTCKQLLKA
+680 QSTQSSQLTAQSLLKA
-695 FPDRLATP
+695 FPDRLGTP
-703 SGNAYKLANQN
+703 SGAAYKLPNQN
-714 VIRLQVAEPPY
+714 IIRLQVAEPPY
-725 AILALSMLRTGGGS
+725 AILALTMLRTGGGS

-747 YAPIARELLG
+747 YAPITEDMLG
-757 GESAKTR
+757 GDNLEKH

-779 EISES
+779 EI
-784 ENADGSTTELSRK
+784 TELSRK

-809 EELKKL
+809 AALKEL

-830 GKFLT
+830 GRYLT
-835 EAVQTGLIKMRL
+835 EGMQTLLTKMRL

-857 PEFNEEDMEL
+857 PEMNKEDMEL
-867 IFDEFASGKFLLRD
+867 IFDEFANGIFLLRD
-881 INEDRYRSIVE
+881 INEDRFRNIVE
-892 EYFGKSMLQWLG
+892 DYFGKSMLAWLN
-904 KTFPDHYV
+904 KTFPDHYM

-921 SYQEVAITDDGKS
+921 SYQEVATTDDGKS
-934 VQSIDGVLV
+934 VQSIEGVLV
-943 EISARIEDLMQLRGE
+943 EISARIEDFMQLRGE

-1012 QVIQN
+1012 SIEP

>member
-1 MQYQDLALAE
+1 MNYKDLALAE

-137 FRREKSVI
+137 FLRG
-145 LSEAR
+145 A
-150 QGEVEGS
+150 
-157 KPKGPRVSQ
+157 
-166 SDQAEAGREGESEA
+166 A
-180 ISHCFSNNRAERPR
+180 IRAERPR
-194 IAVMSAALNRSELE
+194 IAVMSAALNREELE
-208 MVLGVKCL
+208 TVLGVKCL

-342 VSIYDDSEKVNVLR
+342 VSLYDDSEKVNVLR

-390 RMPQGIVPEVLQIE
+390 RMPTGIVPEVLQIE
-404 PSELLLQKAALEF
+404 PSELLLQKAALES
-417 GVRNLEFG
+417 
-425 MDCHASNEARNDVKG
+425 MDPISRPTDSFQG
-440 ECSETACGLIAE
+440 DS
-452 PHCHGAT
+452 
-459 RNDVKGECSETAYR
+459 R
-473 LIAEPQCHGAMRN
+473 LT
-486 DVLNLPTA
+486 LPTA

-578 ANDTLSKSRDIPRE
+578 ACDTLSKSRDIPRE

-603 RDQITSPTARND
+603 RENF
-615 IKGECSETA
+615 
-624 CGLIAEPHCH
+624 
-634 GATRNDVKGEC
+634 
-645 SETACGLIA
+645 
-654 EPHCH
+654 
-659 GATRNDEDGYSTHV
+659 
-673 IARSATT
+673 T
-680 KQSTEAFTCKQLLKA
+680 KQSFSAEQREEGNPEHLKDGFRRPRLQNDSSFTIHSLLKA

-725 AILALSMLRTGGGS
+725 AILALSMLRTGTT

-747 YAPIARELLG
+747 YAPISKDMLG
-757 GESAKTR
+757 GEEAKTR

-779 EISES
+779 EISET
-784 ENADGSTTELSRK
+784 ENTDGTTTELSRK

-835 EAVQTGLIKMRL
+835 ESVQTQLIKMRL

-892 EYFGKSMLQWLG
+892 DYFGKSMLQWLG
-904 KTFPDHYV
+904 KTFPDHYM

-921 SYQEVAITDDGKS
+921 SYQEVAVTDDGKS
-934 VQSIDGVLV
+934 VQSIEGVLV

-1012 QVIQN
+1012 QVI

>member
-1 MQYQDLALAE
+1 MAHDSSMNYNDLALAE

-106 QELLHGKLDADW
+106 QELLHGKCDADW

-129 DMDLLFAY
+129 DMDLLFTY
-137 FRREKSVI
+137 FR
-145 LSEAR
+145 
-150 QGEVEGS
+150 EVEQ
-157 KPKGPRVSQ
+157 P
-166 SDQAEAGREGESEA
+166 
-180 ISHCFSNNRAERPR
+180 HRPR

-208 MVLGVKCL
+208 TVLGVKCL

-228 NQTPATGTSLVSGVG
+228 NQIPATGTSLVSGVG

-276 CHTAAAE
+276 CHTAASE
-283 ALGNNCAEFL
+283 ALGENCAEFL
-293 ELYGGQDRETQD
+293 ELYGGQDRDTQD

-404 PSELLLQKAALEF
+404 PSELLLQKAALE
-417 GVRNLEFG
+417 L
-425 MDCHASNEARNDVKG
+425 DQSA
-440 ECSETACGLIAE
+440 I
-452 PHCHGAT
+452 
-459 RNDVKGECSETAYR
+459 
-473 LIAEPQCHGAMRN
+473 Q
-486 DVLNLPTA
+486 LPTA

-515 GAITELGLKAI
+515 GAITTLGLKAI

-563 EFLQKAKVAYDILTL
+563 ESLQKAKAAYDILTL
-578 ANDTLSKSRDIPRE
+578 AYDTLSKSRDIPRE

-603 RDQITSPTARND
+603 RDQLSDGPKTTN
-615 IKGECSETA
+615 G
-624 CGLIAEPHCH
+624 AE
-634 GATRNDVKGEC
+634 
-645 SETACGLIA
+645 I
-654 EPHCH
+654 
-659 GATRNDEDGYSTHV
+659 
-673 IARSATT
+673 
-680 KQSTEAFTCKQLLKA
+680 FTCKQLLKA

-714 VIRLQVAEPPY
+714 VIRLQVTEPPY
-725 AILALSMLRTGGGS
+725 AILALSMLRTGTT

-747 YAPIARELLG
+747 YAPISQEMLG
-757 GESAKTR
+757 GSNAKTR

-784 ENADGSTTELSRK
+784 ENADGTTTELSRK

-835 EAVQTGLIKMRL
+835 EATQTQLIKMRL

-892 EYFGKSMLQWLG
+892 DYFGKSMLQWLG
-904 KTFPDHYV
+904 KTFPDHYL

-921 SYQEVAITDDGKS
+921 SYQEVAVTDDGKS
-934 VQSIDGVLV
+934 VQSIEGVLV

-1012 QVIQN
+1012 SVI

>member
-106 QELLHGKLDADW
+106 QELLHGNLDADW

-129 DMDLLFAY
+129 DMDLLFGY
-137 FRREKSVI
+137 FRSN
-145 LSEAR
+145 
-150 QGEVEGS
+150 
-157 KPKGPRVSQ
+157 KG
-166 SDQAEAGREGESEA
+166 D
-180 ISHCFSNNRAERPR
+180 NLPR

-208 MVLGVKCL
+208 TVLGVKCL

-228 NQTPATGTSLVSGVG
+228 NQTPATGNSLVSGVG

-404 PSELLLQKAALEF
+404 PSELILQKAALELDE
-417 GVRNLEFG
+417 R
-425 MDCHASNEARNDVKG
+425 
-440 ECSETACGLIAE
+440 
-452 PHCHGAT
+452 GAWI
-459 RNDVKGECSETAYR
+459 D
-473 LIAEPQCHGAMRN
+473 
-486 DVLNLPTA
+486 LPTA
-494 IPEAREKTA
+494 IPESREKTA
-503 TALLEKFGMLQD
+503 TALLENFGMLQD

-526 RTPISSIP
+526 RTPVSSIP

-539 ASAQSKADL
+539 ASAKNKEDL

-563 EFLQKAKVAYDILTL
+563 EFLQKSKVAYDILTL
-578 ANDTLSKSRDIPRE
+578 ASDTLSKSRDIPRE
-592 VSFTLRQLRDY
+592 VGFTLRQLRDY
-603 RDQITSPTARND
+603 REKIASPTPQRCEAPTSD
-615 IKGECSETA
+615 
-624 CGLIAEPHCH
+624 LIAH
-634 GATRNDVKGEC
+634 
-645 SETACGLIA
+645 S
-654 EPHCH
+654 
-659 GATRNDEDGYSTHV
+659 
-673 IARSATT
+673 
-680 KQSTEAFTCKQLLKA
+680 LLKA
-695 FPDRLATP
+695 FPNRLATP

-747 YAPIARELLG
+747 YAPIAKELLG

-784 ENADGSTTELSRK
+784 ENADGTTTELSRK

-835 EAVQTGLIKMRL
+835 EAVQTQLIKMRL

-867 IFDEFASGKFLLRD
+867 IFDEFADGKFLLRD

-921 SYQEVAITDDGKS
+921 SYQAVATSDDGKS

-958 HKIADGKLKVRYD
+958 HRIADGKLKVRYD

-1012 QVIQN
+1012 SVI

>member
-1 MQYQDLALAE
+1 MKYSDLALAE
-11 EEGKLEAAIAASRNL
+11 EEGKLEAAIAQSGNL

-90 KSADT
+90 KSEGT

-106 QELLHGKLDADW
+106 QELLHGKMDADW
-118 IVFDEYHERKA
+118 VVFDEYHERKA
-129 DMDLLFAY
+129 DMDLLFAF
-137 FRREKSVI
+137 FRREN
-145 LSEAR
+145 AR
-150 QGEVEGS
+150 KLATDE
-157 KPKGPRVSQ
+157 R
-166 SDQAEAGREGESEA
+166 REG
-180 ISHCFSNNRAERPR
+180 PR
-194 IAVMSAALNRSELE
+194 IAVMSAALNREELE
-208 MVLGVKCL
+208 AVLGVKCL
-216 SLGHPLYPVQII
+216 SLGHPLFPVQII
-228 NQTPATGTSLVSGVG
+228 NQTPATGNSLVSGVG

-248 VRALRTLYRNN
+248 VRALKTLYRNN

-276 CHTAAAE
+276 CHSAAAE

-305 RIFEVTER
+305 RIFEVTQR

-331 VTGVVDSGIER
+331 VSGVVDSGIER
-342 VSIYDDSEKVNVLR
+342 VSLYDDSEKVNVLR
-356 TLPISMQNAIQR
+356 TMPISMQNAIQR

-390 RMPQGIVPEVLQIE
+390 RMPKGIIPEVTQIE
-404 PSELLLQKAALEF
+404 PSELLLQKAALECLDERRF
-417 GVRNLEFG
+417 RTKFG
-425 MDCHASNEARNDVKG
+425 M
-440 ECSETACGLIAE
+440 
-452 PHCHGAT
+452 
-459 RNDVKGECSETAYR
+459 
-473 LIAEPQCHGAMRN
+473 M
-486 DVLNLPTA
+486 LPTA
-494 IPEAREKTA
+494 IPEARAQAA
-503 TALLEKFGMLQD
+503 TKLLEGFGMLKD

-563 EFLQKAKVAYDILTL
+563 EALQKSKVPQDVLTL
-578 ANDTLSKSRDIPRE
+578 AADTLSKAVNVPRE

-603 RDQITSPTARND
+603 RDQ
-615 IKGECSETA
+615 
-624 CGLIAEPHCH
+624 L
-634 GATRNDVKGEC
+634 
-645 SETACGLIA
+645 
-654 EPHCH
+654 
-659 GATRNDEDGYSTHV
+659 
-673 IARSATT
+673 SAVSHE
-680 KQSTEAFTCKQLLKA
+680 QSTQSSQLTAQSLLKA
-695 FPDRLATP
+695 FPDRLGTP
-703 SGNAYKLANQN
+703 SGAAYKLPNQN
-714 VIRLQVAEPPY
+714 IIRLQVAEPPY
-725 AILALSMLRTGGGS
+725 AILALTMLRTGGGS

-747 YAPIARELLG
+747 YAPITEDMLG
-757 GESAKTR
+757 GDNLEKH

-779 EISES
+779 EI
-784 ENADGSTTELSRK
+784 TELSRK

-809 EELKKL
+809 AALKEL

-830 GKFLT
+830 GRYLT
-835 EAVQTGLIKMRL
+835 EGMQTLLTKMRL

-857 PEFNEEDMEL
+857 PEMNKEDMEL
-867 IFDEFASGKFLLRD
+867 IFDEFANGIFLLRD
-881 INEDRYRSIVE
+881 INEDRFRNIVE
-892 EYFGKSMLQWLG
+892 DYFGKSMLAWLN
-904 KTFPDHYV
+904 KTFPDHYM

-921 SYQEVAITDDGKS
+921 SYQEVATTDDGKS
-934 VQSIDGVLV
+934 VQSIEGVLV
-943 EISARIEDLMQLRGE
+943 EISARIEDFMQLRGE

-1012 QVIQN
+1012 SIEP